1 MMEKLNRFLG
11 LAPLASEHGHQVD
24 HLIGYLHGLMFV
36 LYGGWL
42 LYFCYCLYRF
52 RADRNPTAS
61 YFGTRSFVPLA
72 LILVL
77 FALEI
82 FDLVGVALP
91 FWSWNADKYPKESES
106 TVIKVAAQQF
116 AWNVMYPGADQ
127 QFGRQ
132 DMKYVSDKDP
142 FGRDLSD
149 PLAKDNVVTLN
160 EVHVVKDKP
169 VIIYVSSKD
178 VIHSF
183 KVFPMRINQDA
194 IPGAERA
201 DPLHAH
207 GAGQLPDQLRAA
219 LRQRPR
225 RDDRRPADRAG
236 TAGFRRLDA
245 RQDGHHRRGLRIGG
259 AFAGRL
265 LPMVR
270 R

>member
-1 MMEKLNRFLG
+1 
-11 LAPLASEHGHQVD
+11 
-24 HLIGYLHGLMFV
+24 MFV

-194 IPGAERA
+194 IPGLSVPIHFTPTVLGSYQISCAQ
-201 DPLHAH
+201 LCGNGHAAMT
-207 GAGQLPDQLRAA
+207 G
-219 LRQRPR
+219 
-225 RDDRRPADRAG
+225 
-236 TAGFRRLDA
+236 
-245 RQDGHHRRGLRIGG
+245 
-259 AFAGRL
+259 GRL
-265 LPMVR
+265 IVQEQRDFDAWMR
-270 R
+270 AKTGTTAAAYE

>member
-194 IPGAERA
+194 IPGLSVPIHFTPTVLGSYQISCAQ
-201 DPLHAH
+201 LCGNGHAAMT
-207 GAGQLPDQLRAA
+207 G
-219 LRQRPR
+219 
-225 RDDRRPADRAG
+225 
-236 TAGFRRLDA
+236 
-245 RQDGHHRRGLRIGG
+245 
-259 AFAGRL
+259 GRL
-265 LPMVR
+265 IVQEQRDFDAWMR
-270 R
+270 AKTGTTAAAYE